1 MAGAGT
7 VHGGHVGGVLSGNRQ
22 TMTFD
27 GEHMA
32 PVETGCPTCKSA
44 DTIST
49 EATLVRDTR
58 HCFGCR
64 RSFDIEL
71 SGPPQLR
78 LRREDRS
85 NALASERRR

>member
-1 MAGAGT
+1 MVVTLVESCPVTARQRHSMEKNMAQ
-7 VHGGHVGGVLSGNRQ
+7 V
-22 TMTFD
+22 D
-27 GEHMA
+27 
-32 PVETGCPTCKSA
+32 TGCPTCKSA

-49 EATLVRDTR
+49 EATLARDTR

-64 RSFDIEL
+64 RSFDIKL
-71 SGPPQLR
+71 SGPSQQR

>member
-1 MAGAGT
+1 MG
-7 VHGGHVGGVLSGNRQ
+7 Q
-22 TMTFD
+22 ED
-27 GEHMA
+27 
-32 PVETGCPTCKSA
+32 TGCPTCKSA

-49 EATLVRDTR
+49 ETTLTRDTR

-71 SGPPQLR
+71 STPPEVR

-85 NALASERRR
+85 SALASLRRR